1 MASTI
6 AELVSVRRIDSSNSQ
21 SIHNPVK
28 RQTDPSLFESI
39 HKPEKMGN
47 LADVAFG
54 GNTLAV
60 AVNAAL
66 QTIPPGFFLY
76 SALGN
81 YLGPV
86 FTDRTL
92 QCAVRD
98 VCTTKT
104 FATRHVELSQVQK
117 DGEKRLCLFLSAD
130 FQAAEPASLLTYS
143 RAPMMSYS
151 AVEDSP
157 TIEENRQDSLK
168 QGIVGEETVRLHK
181 ELFGFCERFIHWRP
195 CPEGFI
201 TQNLTGLA
209 NKGTPTTQDHL
220 PLPARSSG
228 DYFRSRHP
236 LKTKAEHTAALAFV
250 MDMGMLT
257 LTGRSMDEVRD
268 QASLEFALR
277 VFTNGLDLNAWCLRE
292 LSTVVGGDG
301 RTYNEAQ
308 VWDARG
314 KMLCNMTQQCLLR
327 PKL

>member
-6 AELVSVRRIDSSNSQ
+6 PELVSVRRIDSSDFE
-21 SIHNPVK
+21 SINNPTK
-28 RQTDPSLFESI
+28 RQTNPSLFESI

-47 LADVAFG
+47 LADIAFG

-66 QTIPPGFFLY
+66 QTIPPGRFLY

-81 YLGPV
+81 YLGPA

-92 QCAVRD
+92 QCAVHD
-98 VCTTKT
+98 VRTTKT
-104 FATRHVELSQVQK
+104 FATRHVEVSQVQK
-117 DGEKRLCLFLSAD
+117 DGKRRLCLFLSAD
-130 FQAAEPASLLTYS
+130 FQAAEPATFLTYS
-143 RAPMMSYS
+143 RPPMMSYS
-151 AVEDSP
+151 TVEDSP

-168 QGIVGEETVRLHK
+168 QGIVDEETVELHK
-181 ELFGFCERFIHWRP
+181 EIFGFCERFIHRRP

-209 NKGTPTTQDHL
+209 KKGTPTTQDHL
-220 PLPARSSG
+220 PLPSRSSG
-228 DYFRSRHP
+228 DYFRSKHP
-236 LKTKAEHTAALAFV
+236 LKTVAEHTAALAFV
-250 MDMGMLT
+250 MDMGMLA
-257 LTGRSMDEVRD
+257 LTGRSMDEVRS
-268 QASLEFALR
+268 QSSLEFALR
-277 VFTNGLDLNAWCLRE
+277 VFTNDLNLNAWCLRE
-292 LSTVVGGDG
+292 LSTVAGGDG

-308 VWDARG
+308 VWDERG

>member
-1 MASTI
+1 MASTT
-6 AELVSVRRIDSSNSQ
+6 AELVSVRRIDSSEFD
-21 SIHNPVK
+21 SIESLVK
-28 RQTDPSLFESI
+28 RQTNPSLFESI

-47 LADVAFG
+47 MADIAFG

-81 YLGPV
+81 YLGPA

-98 VCTTKT
+98 VRSTKT

-117 DGEKRLCLFLSAD
+117 DGKRRLCLFLSAD
-130 FQAAEPASLLTYS
+130 FQAAEPATLLTYS
-143 RAPMMSYS
+143 RPPMMAYS
-151 AVEDSP
+151 TVEDSP

-168 QGIVGEETVRLHK
+168 RGIVSEETVALHK
-181 ELFGFCERFIHWRP
+181 DLFGFCERFIHRRP

-209 NKGTPTTQDHL
+209 KKGTPTTQDHL
-220 PLPARSSG
+220 PLPSRSSG
-228 DYFRSRHP
+228 DYFKSKHP
-236 LKTKAEHTAALAFV
+236 LKTPAEHTAALAFV
-250 MDMGMLT
+250 MDMGMLA
-257 LTGRSMDEVRD
+257 LTGRSMDEVRS

-277 VFTNGLDLNAWCLRE
+277 VFTNGLDLNGWCLRE
-292 LSTVVGGDG
+292 LSTVAGGNG
-301 RTYNEAQ
+301 RIYGEAQ
-308 VWDARG
+308 VWDGRG

>member
-6 AELVSVRRIDSSNSQ
+6 VELVSIRRIDTS
-21 SIHNPVK
+21 
-28 RQTDPSLFESI
+28 RFESI

-66 QTIPPGFFLY
+66 QNIPPGFFLY

-81 YLGPV
+81 YLGPAS
-86 FTDRTL
+86 TDRTL
-92 QCAVRD
+92 QCAVHD
-98 VCTTKT
+98 VRTTKT

-117 DGEKRLCLFLSAD
+117 DGKSRLCLFLSAD
-130 FQAAEPASLLTYS
+130 FQAAEPATLLTYS
-143 RAPMMSYS
+143 RTPMMSYS
-151 AVEDSP
+151 TVQDSP
-157 TIEENRQDSLK
+157 TIEENRQDSLER
-168 QGIVGEETVRLHK
+168 GIVGEKTVRLHK
-181 ELFGFCERFIHWRP
+181 EIFGFCERFIHRRP
-195 CPEGFI
+195 CPEGLI

-209 NKGTPTTQDHL
+209 RKGTPTAQDHL

-228 DYFRSRHP
+228 DYFRSKHP
-236 LKTKAEHTAALAFV
+236 LQTAAEHTVALAFV
-250 MDMGMLT
+250 MDMGMLA
-257 LTGRSMDEVRD
+257 LTGVAMDEVRS
-268 QASLEFALR
+268 QSSLEFALR
-277 VFTNGLDLNAWCLRE
+277 VFTNHLDLNAWCLRE

-308 VWDARG
+308 VWDGSG